1 VNGGVNITPA
11 VQQQVSHLLD
21 KAVADNLFDLDLY
34 VESPA
39 PDEVFHR
46 EAYWRGVLGFSHD
59 RITAKGFAE
68 VNI

>member
-1 VNGGVNITPA
+1 VNGDANISPA

-21 KAVADNLFDLDLY
+21 HAAADNLFNLDLY
-34 VESPA
+34 VEMPVQ
-39 PDEVFHR
+39 DDVFHR